1 MQCPSC
7 GFDNAADARFCGDC
21 GHRLT
26 GPCPHCGVEVALP
39 LTYCTA
45 CGGRLPDLQA
55 PAGEPRKRTPAA
67 ERRLVSVLF
76 ADLVNFTSL
85 AEGLDPEEV
94 RAIQSRYFESARAVV
109 ARYGGTIEK
118 FIGDAI
124 MAVWGAPIAH
134 EDDAERAVRAAL
146 DFVAAVQTV
155 RGPDGARLMA
165 RAAVMSGEAAVTIG
179 AQGQG
184 MVSGDLVNVASRLQ
198 AAAGPNQVLAS
209 EATMHA
215 ASGAVAFE
223 EAGNYRLR
231 GRSADV
237 AAFRAIGPATSTEG
251 TSAGRPVG
259 RFVDR
264 ELELAELTEA
274 VRSLISNRT
283 SRLISVIGAAGVGK
297 SRLAA
302 ELGVLVSG
310 PPEAVGWLVGLAPA
324 YGEGITFAPL
334 ADMVRAAAA
343 VDRAADVEVAGRQL
357 AARLPEIV
365 RDDTE
370 REWIEPRLSVLVNP
384 DPTSGYERDEL
395 FAAWRRFF
403 ETAAERAPLVLV
415 FEDLQWADPS
425 LLDFIEHL
433 ASWSRRH
440 PLLILA
446 LARPELLE
454 HRPAWTA
461 AVPESAIIQLDHLPP
476 QAMREM
482 LQEMAAGLPP
492 AAADLILERAS
503 GIPLY
508 AVEVVRMLMDRGQLV
523 PGDGGYELVEPL
535 QQIELPDSLRGLV
548 AARIDG
554 LPPDDRALLL
564 SASVLGQRFRTG
576 ALAAISGAT
585 PEDLRSGLAG
595 LARRELLAV
604 STEPT
609 PLGDDVSFVED
620 LVREVAYRTLSRHE
634 RRSLHVAAADYLVS
648 VNEEELVEAI
658 GGHLLAAHRADAA
671 APGAD
676 AVAGRARLV
685 LRRAAHRA
693 LTLHASGRA
702 LEHLED
708 ALGLAPEP
716 AERADLLGDAAQ
728 AARMAAHFDRAE
740 RYLVEQ
746 IAYHSGEG
754 HPADAARATAQL
766 ASLLLSET
774 SHERAIGQLESALQ
788 AVGDLEAEPASVELA
803 GQLARARMLVGDEQA
818 ALEWADRAMS
828 AADRLDLVGVGTDA
842 LVTRG
847 TARYRLGDLAGGLDD
862 LERAVEAAAGRDL
875 LSTELR
881 ACNNLAWL
889 VVSDDPRATMRTA
902 QRGLELATAMGVGD
916 MALQLADVVSLVAI
930 DTGQWDW
937 ALGMLADLLPQPDLA
952 PAHRLA
958 FAANGA
964 ILRALRGEPHP
975 EAALD
980 ALEPIDPQTDVQ
992 LVASLDY
999 ARAWLAFLDSRYDDA
1014 REAAD
1019 RAAVHE
1025 VATGVERHY
1034 AQALATR
1041 SSLWLGDARAAE
1053 IGLTALSGLP
1063 VSGRFV
1069 EATRDT
1075 LTAGVAALD
1084 GREAAA
1090 DSLYPDAAAQWRALD
1105 LPFHLAL
1112 CQLERHR
1119 FVNDGAARDEAV
1131 LILES
1136 LGGEGVLR
1144 AIRHPA

>member
-1 MQCPSC
+1 M
-7 GFDNAADARFCGDC
+7 
-21 GHRLT
+21 
-26 GPCPHCGVEVALP
+26 
-39 LTYCTA
+39 
-45 CGGRLPDLQA
+45 
-55 PAGEPRKRTPAA
+55 RKPAA

-76 ADLVNFTSL
+76 ADLVDFTSL
-85 AEGLDPEEV
+85 AEPLDPEEV

-124 MAVWGAPIAH
+124 MAVWGAPITH
-134 EDDAERAVRAAL
+134 EDDAARAVLAAL

-155 RGPDGARLMA
+155 GGPGGARMMA

-184 MVSGDLVNVASRLQ
+184 MVSGDLVNAAARLQ
-198 AAAGPNQVLAS
+198 AAAAANEVLAS
-209 EATMHA
+209 AATMHA

-223 EAGNYRLR
+223 SAGSYLLR
-231 GRSADV
+231 GRSAEV
-237 AAFRAIGPATSTEG
+237 SAYRAIGPAA
-251 TSAGRPVG
+251 SAHEASPGRPVG

-264 ELELAELTEA
+264 EQELAELTGA
-274 VRSLISNRT
+274 AFSVFRDRT

-297 SRLAA
+297 SRLAG
-302 ELGVLVSG
+302 ELGVLARGTTGSV
-310 PPEAVGWLVGLAPA
+310 AWLVGLAPA

-334 ADMVRAAAA
+334 ADMVRVAAG
-343 VDRAADVEVAGRQL
+343 VDRAADAEVARRQL
-357 AARLPEIV
+357 VSGLAEIV
-365 RDDTE
+365 RDDAE
-370 REWIEPRLSVLVNP
+370 REWIEPRLTVLVNP
-384 DPTSGYERDEL
+384 DPAPGFERAEL

-403 ETAAERAPLVLV
+403 ETVAERAPLVLV
-415 FEDLQWADPS
+415 FEDLQWADAS

-446 LARPELLE
+446 LARLELLQR
-454 HRPAWTA
+454 RPAWA
-461 AVPESAIIQLDHLPP
+461 ATVPESATIQLDHLPP
-476 QAMREM
+476 AAMREM
-482 LQEMAAGLPP
+482 LQDLAAGLPA
-492 AAADLILERAS
+492 AAADLILERAG

-508 AVEVVRMLMDRGQLV
+508 AVEVIRMLVDRGELV
-523 PGDGGYELVEPL
+523 PGDDGFELVEPL
-535 QQIELPDSLRGLV
+535 RQIELPDSLRGLV

-554 LPPDDRALLL
+554 LPPEDRTLLL
-564 SASVLGQRFRTG
+564 SASVLGQRFRTD
-576 ALAAISGAT
+576 ALAAISGLT
-585 PEDLRSGLAG
+585 PEELRSGLAG
-595 LARRELLAV
+595 LARRELLTV

-609 PLGDDVSFVED
+609 PLGDNVSFVED
-620 LVREVAYRTLSRHE
+620 LVREVAYRTVSRQE
-634 RRSLHVAAADYLVS
+634 RQSLHLAAADYLTS

-658 GGHLLAAHRADAA
+658 GGHLLAAVRADAD

-685 LRRAAHRA
+685 LRHAAHRA
-693 LTLHASGRA
+693 LTLHASDRA

-708 ALGLAPEP
+708 ALSLAPEP
-716 AERADLLGDAAQ
+716 PERADLLGDTAQ

-740 RYLVEQ
+740 RYLLEQ
-746 IAYHSGEG
+746 IAYHTGEG
-754 HPADAARATAQL
+754 HATDTARATAQL

-774 SHERAIGQLESALQ
+774 SHERAIGELESAIQ
-788 AVGDLEAEPASVELA
+788 AIGELDTEPASVELA
-803 GQLARARMLVGDEQA
+803 GQLARARMLVGDEEA
-818 ALEWADRAMS
+818 AVEWADRAIS
-828 AADRLDLVGVGTDA
+828 AAERLDLVAVGTDA
-842 LVTRG
+842 LITRG
-847 TARYRLGDLAGGLDD
+847 TARYRMGEMSGGLDD
-862 LERAVEAAAGRDL
+862 LERAVNAAAEGDL

-881 ACNNLAWL
+881 ARNNLAWL

-902 QRGLELATAMGVGD
+902 QRGLDLATAMGLGD

-937 ALGMLADLLPQPDLA
+937 ALAMLADLVPQPNLA

-964 ILRALRGEPHP
+964 ILRGLRGESHP

-980 ALEPIDPQTDVQ
+980 ALEPIDPETDLQ
-992 LVASLDY
+992 LVAGLDY
-999 ARAWLAFLDSRYDDA
+999 ARAWLAFLDARYDDA

-1019 RAAVHE
+1019 RAAARE

-1034 AQALATR
+1034 ALALATR
-1041 SSLWLGDARAAE
+1041 SSLWLGDLRAVE

-1069 EATRDT
+1069 QATQAT
-1075 LTAGVAALD
+1075 LAAGLAALE
-1084 GREAAA
+1084 GRARAG
-1090 DSLYPDAAAQWRALD
+1090 DSHYPDSAALWRALD

-1119 FVNDGAARDEAV
+1119 LTDDQAALGEAV
-1131 LILES
+1131 RILES

-1144 AIRHPA
+1144 AIGNPA